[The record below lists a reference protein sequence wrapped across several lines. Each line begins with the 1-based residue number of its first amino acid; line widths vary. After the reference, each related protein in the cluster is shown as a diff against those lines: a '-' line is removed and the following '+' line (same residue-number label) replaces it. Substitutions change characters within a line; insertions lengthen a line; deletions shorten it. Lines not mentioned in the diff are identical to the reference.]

1 MKSSRRKFSEKNFVN
16 SVWRAMKSQEKK
28 NPALTLLHRQLGD
41 KGGSNT
47 LLVGLTGGI
56 ACGKTSVSTLLK
68 QKKIPVIDADQIAH
82 QITKPKQLAYL
93 QILDV
98 FGGGILNDDKTIN
111 RQTLGKIV
119 FAHPEKREI
128 LEGITHPLVLAEI
141 GKQVQ
146 GYEKKKKR
154 LIVIDAALL
163 FESDLHQMVDKT
175 LLVTCNPEVQ
185 LKRLKERDHLSDLD
199 AWQRILSQ
207 MPTAEKL
214 KRADFVV
221 DNSGTQA
228 ATKHQLMEILKKLTI
243 SSGFHTP
250 SWLKKER
257 KASQDLQREKTKSY
271 KNKKDF
277 LKALKKW

>member
-1 MKSSRRKFSEKNFVN
+1 MKSSKKRTYSEAKFVKT
-16 SVWRAMKSQEKK
+16 VWRAMKAQEKK

-41 KGGSNT
+41 KGNSNS
-47 LLVGLTGGI
+47 LLLGLTGGI
-56 ACGKTSVSTLLK
+56 ACGKTWVSSLLK
-68 QKKIPVIDADQIAH
+68 QKKIPVIDADEITHRIMGPKGEAYH
-82 QITKPKQLAYL
+82 QV
-93 QILDV
+93 LDV

-119 FAHPEKREI
+119 FAHPEKREV

-154 LIVIDAALL
+154 IIVIDAALL

-214 KRADFVV
+214 KKADFVV

-228 ATKHQLMEILKKLTI
+228 ATKQQLMDILKKLTPSPAPP
-243 SSGFHTP
+243 SSG
-250 SWLKKER
+250 R
-257 KASQDLQREKTKSY
+257 RR
-271 KNKKDF
+271 
-277 LKALKKW
+277 